1 MRSFRDELEEKN
13 FEVIYKKIEEP
24 DFEEN
29 YTTKIKF
36 IEENAIETA
45 SIYEIEDKPF
55 EKELISELKKI
66 VKVNYLPSPMFLNSR
81 SEFKDYHQV
90 LKNLV

>member
-1 MRSFRDELEEKN
+1 MLLRS
-13 FEVIYKKIEEP
+13 
-24 DFEEN
+24 
-29 YTTKIKF
+29 
-36 IEENAIETA
+36 A

-81 SEFKDYHQV
+81 SEFKDYLSSV
-90 LKNLV
+90 KTLYV

>member
-29 YTTKIKF
+29 YTTKIKKF
-36 IEENAIETA
+36 
-45 SIYEIEDKPF
+45 YKR
-55 EKELISELKKI
+55 KC
-66 VKVNYLPSPMFLNSR
+66 Y
-81 SEFKDYHQV
+81 
-90 LKNLV
+90 